1 MGRRVEEPLPDL
13 TEEEAFLRFY
23 YRHPQIYFELK
34 KLAREVL
41 AKGEQTISVL
51 ELLERVEDP
60 TLLALRQSPN
70 LSPTF
75 LVRYQKILEADPS
88 LWSLFRTKD

>member
-1 MGRRVEEPLPDL
+1 METPLPYL

-23 YRHPQIYFELK
+23 YRHPHIYFELK
-34 KLAREVL
+34 KLAREEL
-41 AKGEQTISVL
+41 AKGKKTISVL
-51 ELLERVEDP
+51 ELLDHIDDP
-60 TLLALRQSPN
+60 TLEALRQSPN

-75 LVRYQKILEADPS
+75 LTRYQKILEADPS